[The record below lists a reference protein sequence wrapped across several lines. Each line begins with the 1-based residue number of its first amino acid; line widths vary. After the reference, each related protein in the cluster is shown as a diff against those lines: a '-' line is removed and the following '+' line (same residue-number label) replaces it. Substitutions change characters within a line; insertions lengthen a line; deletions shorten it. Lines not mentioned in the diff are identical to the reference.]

1 MKLKK
6 QYQKQPK
13 PFQIKEA
20 SEFFEYLTEV
30 EKKAISA
37 LEYLLFC
44 FDNGCKTIKRV
55 RCRELGPLI
64 KDIEYLID
72 FELKKTIKNS
82 SFSLFDFFKA

>member
-55 RCRELGPLI
+55 I
-64 KDIEYLID
+64 
-72 FELKKTIKNS
+72 
-82 SFSLFDFFKA
+82 